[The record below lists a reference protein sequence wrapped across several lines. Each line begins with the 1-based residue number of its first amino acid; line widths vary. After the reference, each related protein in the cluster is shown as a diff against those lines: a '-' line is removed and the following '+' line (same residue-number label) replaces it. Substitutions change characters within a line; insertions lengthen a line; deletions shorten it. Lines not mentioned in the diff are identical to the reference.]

1 MLPQPGHEAVNHADI
16 RVGSP
21 LSPSLKVDVSVSKE
35 LGSFLAGK
43 QAITPELGARIVP
56 RPCR

>member
-1 MLPQPGHEAVNHADI
+1 MQALGWDPPFPP
-16 RVGSP
+16 RC
-21 LSPSLKVDVSVSKE
+21 KVDVSVSKE